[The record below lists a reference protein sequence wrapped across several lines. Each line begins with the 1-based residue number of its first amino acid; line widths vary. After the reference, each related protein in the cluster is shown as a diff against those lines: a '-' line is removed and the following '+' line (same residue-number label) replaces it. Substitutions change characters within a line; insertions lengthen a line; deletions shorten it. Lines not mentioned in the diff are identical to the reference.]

1 MKDQLKD
8 QLKVYIA
15 DDHTVVRSG
24 MTRLLKTF
32 TRIGSLKEASNG
44 KELIAL
50 IDSEVPDA
58 VIIDLEMPV
67 MGGYDASR
75 YILDHYPSVK
85 ILILT
90 MHSEDIMID
99 RLIELG
105 VNGFLTK
112 SAQPAEVEQA
122 LYAIVDRDFYRNQ
135 VVTDAVQR
143 FSLRKEYPEPGSKLS
158 TRELEILLL
167 ICQEFSPGEISDRL
181 QISEKTFFNH
191 RANILA
197 KTGVRG
203 NVGLVKY
210 AHERRIISLK

>member
-1 MKDQLKD
+1 MKEC
-8 QLKVYIA
+8 LKVYIA

-32 TRIGSLKEASNG
+32 RRIGTMKEASNG
-44 KELIAL
+44 KELITL
-50 IDSEVPDA
+50 IEDETPDA

-67 MGGYDASR
+67 MGGYDTAR
-75 YILDHYPSVK
+75 FILDHFPTVK

-99 RLIELG
+99 RLVELG

-112 SAQPAEVEQA
+112 SAQPSEVEQA
-122 LYAIVDRDFYRNQ
+122 LYAIVDKDFYRNQ
-135 VVTDAVQR
+135 VVTDALQR
-143 FSLRKEYPEPGSKLS
+143 SSGRKEVVEPGSRLS

-167 ICQEFSPGEISDRL
+167 ICQELSPGEISDRL
-181 QISEKTFFNH
+181 HISEKTFFNH